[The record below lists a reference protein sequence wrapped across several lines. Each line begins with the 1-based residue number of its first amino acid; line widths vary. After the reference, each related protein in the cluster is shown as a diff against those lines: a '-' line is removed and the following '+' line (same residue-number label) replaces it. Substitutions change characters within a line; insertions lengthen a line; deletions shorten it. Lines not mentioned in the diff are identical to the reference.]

1 MEPQVN
7 PNLNTSANSVNGNLK
22 FNIGAKQSGFIFK
35 VSLFT
40 GIAFL
45 VVLALS
51 YLFKYL
57 IVDLQ
62 NQWVFD
68 NQIYLMT
75 ASMIACFVITMVY
88 NFSRNKSFLL
98 LGIMYIAFIV
108 FFSFGISS
116 IFIYFEMNELFFIF
130 AITGG
135 VLLLNGIIGFF
146 MSDKFAM
153 SLMKIFS
160 ALFAIYFI
168 AFFTYFFV
176 SLFTTSGVVWYS
188 YLITGLFGLIIL
200 ISNCL
205 QFYRLKQ
212 VNNYINMAEISKSD
226 VTKLTIETSLTLL
239 MSVIQTLILVA
250 RLYLFSSR

>member
-1 MEPQVN
+1 MEPQIN
-7 PNLNTSANSVNGNLK
+7 SNLNTSANSVSSNLK
-22 FNIGAKQSGFIFK
+22 FTIGAKQSGFIFK
-35 VSLFT
+35 VSLYT

-57 IVDLQ
+57 IVDLH
-62 NQWVFD
+62 NPWIFE
-68 NQIYLMT
+68 NLRYLML
-75 ASMIACFVITMVY
+75 ASTLISIGVSLAY
-88 NFSRNKSFLL
+88 NFSRNRSFGLL
-98 LGIMYIAFIV
+98 AVMYISFIV

-116 IFIYFEMNELFFIF
+116 IFIYFNMSELFFIF

-135 VLLLNGIIGFF
+135 VLLVNGIIGFF
-146 MSDKFAM
+146 MSDKFAV

-160 ALFAIYFI
+160 VLFGIYFI
-168 AFFTYFFV
+168 AFFAYFFA

-188 YLITGLFGLIIL
+188 YLITGLMGIIIL

-212 VNNYINMAEISKSD
+212 VNNYINMAEISKRD
-226 VTKLTIETSLTLL
+226 ATKLTIETSLTLL

-250 RLYLFSSR
+250 RLYLFSRR